1 MSMSN
6 AIAMGQ
12 PTTLDLIVQRSNLA
26 LYLLLRWL
34 GCWIDLIV
42 LALFLLAP
50 DYLLG
55 NARYQETIFVWL
67 GAMVLYF
74 PVCEALWGR
83 TVGKL
88 LTGLVIIDRDG
99 RPPGFVKA
107 ILRTLLRL
115 VEVNPLLLG
124 GIPAAI
130 AVIASKNRQRL
141 GDMVARTYVVR
152 AKDLRAAELGSAF
165 S

>member
-1 MSMSN
+1 MSE
-6 AIAMGQ
+6 AIAIAQ
-12 PTTLDLIVQRSNLA
+12 PTTLDLVVQRSNLA

-42 LALFLLAP
+42 LALFLLGP

-55 NARYQETIFVWL
+55 NERYQETIFVWL
-67 GAMVLYF
+67 GAIVLYF

-88 LTGLVIIDRDG
+88 LTGLVVIDRDG

-130 AVIASKNRQRL
+130 AVVASKNRQRL
-141 GDMVARTYVVR
+141 GDMLARTYVVR
-152 AKDLRAAELGSAF
+152 AKDLRAAELGSLA
-165 S
+165 